1 MTLPATLISS
11 GGQPT
16 TLLANDPNQ
25 QNQIRPLPGQQQQ
38 QVPGPPSEIGFP
50 GPPSRHP
57 SANDLESTMFQQESL
72 FRDEPKEAPAATE
85 AEAVPT
91 FTIEDDGTASLMKTK
106 KPIIHT
112 GGHHTTTVRDM
123 NEYFASG
130 KGNTYPLGVGYEEDE
145 ESEATIIQYRNSK
158 IHILSNAIFV
168 FSSLLCRD
176 GLYDLDYYYFY
187 KEVPKAV
194 MNADDDATWWNYFVN
209 CTDDEFFPENV
220 TNADDDHT
228 WMDWYNNTAF
238 MDDDNVF
245 LPKIANPSWMDWYN
259 NTAFMDDDNVFL
271 PKIANP
277 TLAELDTYEP
287 YVSKYMMLYFTAASG
302 FLITG
307 VIEIVLARKYFWYRI
322 LYFLMMLAGFFGIV
336 SAIFTNKNPLVS
348 NICNCIS
355 CNFWAIE
362 AVIILIQRC
371 RGQSDSL
378 DYDKGERVVNFWA
391 IEAVIILI
399 QRCRGQSDSLDYTKE
414 ERVGCLSI
422 RKWFLIAD
430 ITFVIGTVGDMTQSY
445 MYVFGI
451 DNWMMGYAAIVFA
464 MGWLIC
470 AFIYL
475 AISIYDFVQYK
486 TYFVELLK
494 ADQDLMLDD
503 DEDEDV
509 GVQKERGLPADSKID
524 KHTFNNKSEIPF
536 TIGSIGVPHSTTT
549 EDTDTTKT
557 HTNKNRSTLNTEPAD
572 SLDDFSSPPQSSN
585 NSNSNSDNE
594 IGGGDEE
601 KKEDGAG
608 NTGTGTGT
616 GIDEEKKEDGAGNTG
631 AGTGTGTD
639 VAYNNNSPLGQS
651 DIIGYLF
658 PKGHPSSSPEKNTV
672 ATKMDYSAAAS
683 VVDNLVP
690 GTTRTIPNN
699 IDIAPSPNATTTTNT
714 KLFGLMCGALSLP
727 NDDNNNNDTAAA
739 TSSSV
744 NVPATYTTNTKQQ
757 P

>member
-168 FSSLLCRD
+168 FSSLLYVGMACMIM
-176 GLYDLDYYYFY
+176 DYYYFY

-228 WMDWYNNTAF
+228 
-238 MDDDNVF
+238 
-245 LPKIANPSWMDWYN
+245 WMDWYN

-378 DYDKGERVVNFWA
+378 DYDKG
-391 IEAVIILI
+391 
-399 QRCRGQSDSLDYTKE
+399 

-616 GIDEEKKEDGAGNTG
+616 G
-631 AGTGTGTD
+631 TGTD

-658 PKGHPSSSPEKNTV
+658 PKGHPSSSPEKNTL

>member
-1 MTLPATLISS
+1 
-11 GGQPT
+11 
-16 TLLANDPNQ
+16 
-25 QNQIRPLPGQQQQ
+25 
-38 QVPGPPSEIGFP
+38 
-50 GPPSRHP
+50 
-57 SANDLESTMFQQESL
+57 
-72 FRDEPKEAPAATE
+72 
-85 AEAVPT
+85 
-91 FTIEDDGTASLMKTK
+91 
-106 KPIIHT
+106 
-112 GGHHTTTVRDM
+112 
-123 NEYFASG
+123 
-130 KGNTYPLGVGYEEDE
+130 
-145 ESEATIIQYRNSK
+145 
-158 IHILSNAIFV
+158 
-168 FSSLLCRD
+168 
-176 GLYDLDYYYFY
+176 
-187 KEVPKAV
+187 
-194 MNADDDATWWNYFVN
+194 
-209 CTDDEFFPENV
+209 
-220 TNADDDHT
+220 
-228 WMDWYNNTAF
+228 
-238 MDDDNVF
+238 
-245 LPKIANPSWMDWYN
+245 
-259 NTAFMDDDNVFL
+259 
-271 PKIANP
+271 
-277 TLAELDTYEP
+277 
-287 YVSKYMMLYFTAASG
+287 
-302 FLITG
+302 
-307 VIEIVLARKYFWYRI
+307 
-322 LYFLMMLAGFFGIV
+322 MMLAGFFGIV

-371 RGQSDSL
+371 RGQSDSP
-378 DYDKGERVVNFWA
+378 DYDK
-391 IEAVIILI
+391 
-399 QRCRGQSDSLDYTKE
+399 E
-414 ERVGCLSI
+414 EPVGCLSI

-503 DEDEDV
+503 DEDEDD

-594 IGGGDEE
+594 IGGG
-601 KKEDGAG
+601 
-608 NTGTGTGT
+608 
-616 GIDEEKKEDGAGNTG
+616 DEEKKEDGAGNTG